1 MASFDDVRK
10 AAEHLRLRHETRRAP
25 LAGFIVL
32 LFASAASYAYRR
44 ADARWWTPALVLVLA
59 LGPWLLDKVLPPR
72 HAGFLRLS
80 LAAYPLNI
88 LLLAFIAY
96 REFWRVDIP
105 FLEDVPQLSNALDWT
120 APLIPFVYA
129 YLQFPGW
136 LARIRLLPRLKD
148 LARLPPDPL
157 VVKEVEELA
166 DKAVHDQP
174 SGFANPARFRT
185 LPATPANWRLF
196 LKPDLRRH
204 GIWKV
209 AFSPTYAVVCF
220 EDAGR
225 LEAVKRG
232 GLKIVAED
240 FRPGEATASCLVRWN
255 DNLSEG
261 RVDPDSL
268 KRIQGWNQVQ
278 V

>member
-25 LAGFIVL
+25 LAGLIVL
-32 LFASAASYAYRR
+32 LFAAAASWAYRR
-44 ADARWWTPALVLVLA
+44 PDARWWTPGLVLALA

-105 FLEDVPQLSNALDWT
+105 MLEEVPQLDRAMDWI
-120 APLIPFVYA
+120 APLVPFVYA
-129 YLQFPGW
+129 YLQLPGW
-136 LARIRLLPRLKD
+136 LARIRLLPALK
-148 LARLPPDPL
+148 AMATLPPDPL
-157 VVKEVEELA
+157 AVKEVEDLA
-166 DKAVHDQP
+166 GKAVRDQP
-174 SGFANPARFRT
+174 SGFGNAARFRT
-185 LPATPANWRLF
+185 VPATPSNWQLF

-204 GIWKV
+204 GLWKV
-209 AFSPTYAVVCF
+209 GFMPTYAVVCF
-220 EDAGR
+220 EDGGR

-232 GLKIVAED
+232 SLRMAAED
-240 FRPGEATASCLVRWN
+240 VKEGGADATCLVRWN
-255 DNLSEG
+255 ENLCEG